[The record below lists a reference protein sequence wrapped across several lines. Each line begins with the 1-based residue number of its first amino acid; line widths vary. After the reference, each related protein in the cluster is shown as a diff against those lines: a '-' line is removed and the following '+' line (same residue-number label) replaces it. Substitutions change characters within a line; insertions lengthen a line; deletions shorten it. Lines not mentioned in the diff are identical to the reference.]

1 RTPLPVAELEV
12 LEMPE
17 PRNTPEVDDADA
29 DPAVALY
36 AAARSG
42 RVERALAL
50 LGEGADPRALPDPDG
65 RDQRALPVLA
75 AVLPDLR
82 LLRALITGG
91 VDLNHAHAG
100 LTPPQAATRH
110 RSHGRPESVMTL
122 LSNRPPPGVAA
133 LLHDAAAE
141 VDAHNLEGVTPL
153 GIACGCGNWRIAR
166 FLLERGART
175 EPEGGSPPLLA
186 AAGGEDDDVAGVA
199 LLLKHKAKLDARDAQ
214 GRSALHEAALAGHV
228 ETMAALIEAGADA
241 DARDR
246 HGRSPLHE
254 AAVGGHTA
262 ALDLLAGRADLH

>member
-1 RTPLPVAELEV
+1 MTL
-12 LEMPE
+12 
-17 PRNTPEVDDADA
+17 
-29 DPAVALY
+29 
-36 AAARSG
+36 
-42 RVERALAL
+42 LAN
-50 LGEGADPRALPDPDG
+50 GADPRAADRDG
-65 RDQRALPVLA
+65 NTPLHHA
-75 AVLPDLR
+75 A
-82 LLRALITGG
+82 
-91 VDLNHAHAG
+91 
-100 LTPPQAATRH
+100 
-110 RSHGRPESVMTL
+110 RSSD
-122 LSNRPPPGVAA
+122 PGVAA

-262 ALDLLAGRADLH
+262 ALDLLAGRADLHAVDGEGRNALHLACLGGRGTAALASRLLELGVDAGLADAEFADSPLREAVLALDDDHLRGA